1 MRGLYP
7 AGRIESETFFLAKLI
22 MKILRSP
29 YYFLKN
35 GLWIPLAM
43 GCCLCQCIQP
53 YVSPYKSPPTGYLVV
68 EGYIS
73 ANSPTQY
80 TLTRSVQLS
89 GNYAIPPV
97 TGATVQVE
105 GSDNSVFPLPEQG
118 NGIYGDTTLDLNPA
132 NQYRLRIQTPN
143 GESYLSDFV
152 AVKPSPPIDSVN
164 WTFDYYNG
172 VNIYVNTHDPNN
184 ATHYYMWTYDQTWEY
199 DMTWVSYVK
208 YDDSTNTVVPRL
220 PGQLVDRC
228 WVNSPSTTLMTA
240 NTSKLSQDVVYEY
253 PLVHILNDQQQLGVL
268 YSIIVTQSTLT
279 ADGYNFLYQMQQ
291 NSEALGTVFDA
302 QPTQLTSNLHCLNNP
317 AESVIGY
324 ISAGTVQQERI
335 FIADRQLPSWQYYL
349 PCAMPN
355 ITVPNI
361 PDSLQSYFGSLYT
374 PIEAI
379 PGGYLANI
387 STCID
392 CTLLGGSN

>member
-1 MRGLYP
+1 M
-7 AGRIESETFFLAKLI
+7 
-22 MKILRSP
+22 
-29 YYFLKN
+29 
-35 GLWIPLAM
+35 
-43 GCCLCQCIQP
+43 CCLLFGCIQP

-105 GSDNSVFPLPEQG
+105 GSDSSVRTLPEQG
-118 NGIYGDTTLDLNPA
+118 YGVYGDTTLNLNPA
-132 NQYRLRIQTPN
+132 LQYRLRIQTPN

-152 AVKPSPPIDSVN
+152 GVKPSPLIDSVN

-199 DMTWVSYVK
+199 DMTSESYVM
-208 YDDSTNTVVPRL
+208 YDFSNNTVVPRL
-220 PGQLVDRC
+220 PNQLVNRC
-228 WVNSPSTTLMTA
+228 WVNSASSGLMLG
-240 NTSKLSQDVVYEY
+240 NSSKLSQDVVYEY

-268 YSIIVTQSTLT
+268 YSIQVTQYTLT
-279 ADGYNFLYQMQQ
+279 AEGYNFLYQMQQ
-291 NSEALGTVFDA
+291 NSESLGSVFDA
-302 QPTQLTSNLHCLNNP
+302 QPTQLTSNIRCLNNP
-317 AESVIGY
+317 AEPVIGY
-324 ISAGTVQQERI
+324 VSVGTVQQQRI
-335 FIADRQLPSWQYYL
+335 WIAESQLPYWQYYL
-349 PCAMPN
+349 PCAHPN
-355 ITVPNI
+355 IVVPDI
-361 PDSLQSYFGSLYT
+361 PDSLLYYFGSRNFT

-379 PGGYLANI
+379 PGGYLANG
-387 STCID
+387 SLCID
-392 CTLLGGSN
+392 CTLLGGSNQKPSFWPY